1 MSIFLSCQRSEKITS
16 SETVLPAQSHLNISY
31 GQDSLQRMD
40 IHLPAG
46 RNLDSTKSIVLIHG
60 GGWNGGS
67 KNDFA
72 PYIDTLKKRLPG
84 YALFNLDYRLVNGG
98 NVFPSQENDIKAAM
112 EFISNNS
119 SRYNIN
125 ENNLVLLGA
134 SAGAHLALLQA
145 YKYNSPKV
153 KAVIDFFGPVDL
165 VTMYND
171 PWHQL
176 VPYALQMITGG
187 TPETNNSIYHNSSPV
202 NFISSQSAPTLIF
215 HGGNDNVVD
224 ISQSRLLKN
233 KLTSAGIK
241 HEMVVYPK
249 ERHGWY
255 GHSLTNS
262 FDRIEEF
269 LFKTVH

>member
-1 MSIFLSCQRSEKITS
+1 MSIFLSCQRNEKLTS
-16 SETVLPAQSHLNISY
+16 VETFLPAQSHLNISY
-31 GQDSLQRMD
+31 GKDSLQIMD

-46 RNLDSTKSIVLIHG
+46 RNPDSTKSIVLIHG

-67 KNDFA
+67 KNDFV
-72 PYIDTLKKRLPG
+72 PYIDTLKKRLPN
-84 YALFNLDYRLVNGG
+84 YALFNLNYRLVNGG
-98 NVFPSQENDIKAAM
+98 HLFPSQENDIKAAM
-112 EFISNNS
+112 DFISNNS
-119 SRYNIN
+119 SQYHIN
-125 ENNLVLLGA
+125 EDNLVLLGA

-215 HGGNDNVVD
+215 HGGNDHVVD

-233 KLTSAGIK
+233 KLSNAGIK
-241 HEMVVYPK
+241 HELVVYPR

-255 GHSLTNS
+255 GNSLTNS

-269 LFKTVH
+269 LFENVR